1 MLGDFFLQSSC
12 FSTDYFVFL
21 LKKNFFLTVQYC
33 IGFAIY
39 QHESTSGVHVFPI
52 LNPPPT
58 SLPVPIPLGHP
69 SALAPS
75 ILYPASNL
83 DWRFVSYMILYFVS
97 IFFLLL
103 GCLKYF
109 TLFSP
114 SSCIQLPL
122 YFCCYVYINYS

>member
-12 FSTDYFVFL
+12 FSTDYFAFL

-97 IFFLLL
+97 IFFLL
-103 GCLKYF
+103 
-109 TLFSP
+109 
-114 SSCIQLPL
+114 
-122 YFCCYVYINYS
+122 